1 MTDAAIFPPPLL
13 VEQISRRR
21 CVLFL
26 GPDAAE
32 GASGYRGLPTS
43 WQLADALASACN
55 FRGGYR
61 PLAQIAQVY
70 EHTLSRHSLV
80 SYLRERLGQEC
91 YSPLPLHELIAR
103 LPFAAIV
110 HAGWDGLLEQ
120 ALEQQGVAYQ
130 RIYSAIDLPYA
141 LPERGLLLY
150 KPYGSLD
157 RPETLVITEN
167 DQLDVFYS
175 LQTLKRRLAELIASY
190 TLLMVGYAPDYDSV
204 FVRIY
209 HEIRH
214 EQGEHRLPAFV
225 LESLSRPEDAAQW
238 EARGIK
244 PLVAEPVHFLYE
256 MAKSVVQ
263 ADGRTLDLPDLAA
276 ISQAPPATSN
286 DLADETAALNRV
298 LEKMGV
304 GALVEQSDVPLLSL
318 EQVHDL
324 EAMQAAYARLS
335 ATLPPTAESA
345 QVWLRQGNVEY
356 ARQNFDNAR
365 RYYEKAL
372 QLQPDLAEAYHN
384 LHYVY
389 LAQNEWDAALG
400 AYQQAIALQPSVSLL
415 PSRYHVDKVLGRG
428 GTGVVYRTVDQET
441 GRPVAVKL
449 LDRAFLR
456 NEQALRRFRRE
467 ADLLQRLSHPH
478 IVHYLDFQ
486 HFQNRYFLV
495 MEYLG
500 EKTVSQLLAQEQH
513 LPLDEAHAI
522 LQQVCQAVSFAHSQ
536 HIIHRDIKP
545 ANIFLVEGQAKLID
559 FGLAYDLAAG
569 QPSLTGQ
576 TTGTV
581 AYMAPEQ
588 MAGGPMDE
596 RTDIYALATV
606 AYEMITGQNPGQGA
620 YRPASELVP
629 GINLLLDGVLEKA
642 RARNPADRYPSVAV
656 FSQQMAEAIPLQA
669 ASRQSPLWRR
679 ALAHVQQG
687 IRVATSSYW
696 SIFLLAIALAGI
708 RFPDPPTDIGVL
720 LWHIFVLA
728 LVTDWFTAWL
738 ARNTGYPL
746 LAANGP
752 LLGLLLGL
760 GTGMASVAMT
770 KPEYFTN
777 KPANWLYSDYLLML
791 LMYTVGMVIVC
802 ILGYLLIMLCTRLA
816 LRWRLS
822 QTAISGL
829 WLISALLIIGVY
841 VLALGAM
848 FPAPISAI
856 GGSSPP

>member
-1 MTDAAIFPPPLL
+1 MTHTIVFPPPLL
-13 VEQISRRR
+13 IEQIRQRH

-26 GPDAAE
+26 GPDASE

-43 WQLADALASACN
+43 WQLADALAAACN
-55 FRGGYR
+55 YRGGYR

-70 EHTLSRHSLV
+70 EHALGRHSLV
-80 SYLRERLGQEC
+80 TYLRERLDKED
-91 YSPLPLHELIAR
+91 YYPLPLHEMIAR

-110 HAGWDGLLEQ
+110 HAGWDGLLER
-120 ALEQQGVAYQ
+120 ALDQQGMPYQ
-130 RIYSAIDLPYA
+130 RIYSAIELPYA

-167 DQLDVFYS
+167 DQLDVFYA
-175 LQTLKRRLAELIASY
+175 LQAMKRRLTELIASY
-190 TLLMVGYAPDYDSV
+190 ALLMVGYAPDYDSV

-225 LESLSRPEDAAQW
+225 LESLGRFEDAAQW

-256 MAKSVVQ
+256 MIRRIAL
-263 ADGRTLDLPDLAA
+263 ADGRTPDLPELAV
-276 ISQAPPATSN
+276 ISQAPSATAS

-318 EQVHDL
+318 EQVRDL

-335 ATLPPTAESA
+335 ASLPPAAESA

-356 ARQNFDNAR
+356 TRQNFDNAR
-365 RYYEKAL
+365 LYYEKAL

-389 LAQNEWDAALG
+389 LAQNDWDAALI
-400 AYQQAIALQPSVSLL
+400 AYQQAIAMQPSLSLL
-415 PSRYHVDKVLGRG
+415 PTRYRVDMVLGRG
-428 GTGVVYRTVDQET
+428 GIGVVYRAIDQET
-441 GRPVAVKL
+441 GQSVAVKL

-467 ADLLQRLSHPH
+467 ADLLQRLSHSH
-478 IVHYLDFQ
+478 IVQYIDFQ
-486 HFQNRYFLV
+486 HYQNRYFLV

-500 EKTVSQLLAQEQH
+500 DQTVSRLLIQKQR
-513 LPLDEAHAI
+513 LPLDEAHTI
-522 LQQVCQAVSFAHSQ
+522 LRQVCQAVGFAHSQ

-545 ANIFLVEGQAKLID
+545 ANIFLVEGKVKLID
-559 FGLAYDLAAG
+559 FGLAVDLAAG
-569 QPSLTGQ
+569 QPSLSSQ
-576 TTGTV
+576 ATGTI

-588 MAGGPMDE
+588 ITGGPIDE
-596 RTDIYALATV
+596 RTDIYALATL
-606 AYEMITGQNPGQGA
+606 AHEMITGQNPSQGA
-620 YRPASELVP
+620 YRPASQLVP
-629 GINLLLDGVLEKA
+629 GINPLLDGVIEKA
-642 RARNPADRYPSVAV
+642 RARNPDDRYPTVEV
-656 FSQQMAEAIPLQA
+656 FSREMSDAMLRQA
-669 ASRQSPLWRR
+669 ASRQAPFWLRV
-679 ALAHVQQG
+679 LARLQQG

-696 SIFLLAIALAGI
+696 PLFLLAIALAGI
-708 RFPDPPTDIGVL
+708 RFPNPPTKVGVL

-728 LVTDWFTAWL
+728 IVTDWFIAWL

-746 LAANGP
+746 LTANGP

-760 GTGMASVAMT
+760 GAGIASMRLR
-770 KPEYFTN
+770 PEYFTN

-791 LMYTVGMVIVC
+791 LMFAVWIVIIG
-802 ILGYLLIMLCTRLA
+802 ILGYLLIMLSTRLA
-816 LRWRLS
+816 LCLRLS
-822 QTAISGL
+822 YSAISIL
-829 WLISALLIIGVY
+829 WLISVFLVIGVY
-841 VLALGAM
+841 VLATLAV
-848 FPAPISAI
+848 FPQ
-856 GGSSPP
+856 

>member
-1 MTDAAIFPPPLL
+1 MTHAVVTLPPSL

-43 WQLADALASACN
+43 WQLADALAAACN
-55 FRGGYR
+55 YRGGYL

-70 EHTLSRHSLV
+70 EHALGRHSLV
-80 SYLRERLGQEC
+80 SYLRERLEQEGH
-91 YSPLPLHELIAR
+91 SPLPLHELIAR

-110 HAGWDGLLEQ
+110 HAGWDGLLER
-120 ALEQQGVAYQ
+120 ALEQQDVAYQ
-130 RIYSAIDLPYA
+130 RIYSATELPYA

-175 LQTLKRRLAELIASY
+175 FQALKRRLAELIASY
-190 TLLMVGYAPDYDSV
+190 ALLMVGYAPDYDSV

-256 MAKSVVQ
+256 MAKSVAR
-263 ADGRTLDLPDLAA
+263 ADGRTLDLPALAA

-304 GALVEQSDVPLLSL
+304 GALVEQSDVPLFSL
-318 EQVHDL
+318 EQVRDL
-324 EAMQAAYARLS
+324 EAMQAAYVRLS

-365 RYYEKAL
+365 RYYETAL

-389 LAQNEWDAALG
+389 LAQNEWDAALR
-400 AYQQAIALQPSVSLL
+400 AYQQAIALQPSLSLL

-428 GTGVVYRTVDQET
+428 GTGVVYRALDQET
-441 GRPVAVKL
+441 GLPVAVKL

-486 HFQNRYFLV
+486 HYQNRYFLV

-500 EKTVSQLLAQEQH
+500 EKTVSQLLAQEQR

-569 QPSLTGQ
+569 QPSLPGQ
-576 TTGTV
+576 ATGTV

-588 MAGGPMDE
+588 IAAGPTDE

-620 YRPASELVP
+620 YRPASELIP
-629 GINLLLDGVLEKA
+629 GINLLLDGVLQKA
-642 RARNPADRYPSVAV
+642 RARNPADRYPSVEV
-656 FSQQMAEAIPLQA
+656 FSREMTDAIPLQA
-669 ASRQSPLWRR
+669 ASRQASLWRR
-679 ALAHVQQG
+679 ALARLQQG
-687 IRVATSSYW
+687 IRVATSRYW
-696 SIFLLAIALAGI
+696 PIFVLVIALAGI
-708 RFPDPPTDIGVL
+708 HFPGPQATIGFL
-720 LWHIFVLA
+720 LWHIFLFA
-728 LVTDWFTAWL
+728 LITDWFTAWL

-752 LLGLLLGL
+752 LLGLLFGL
-760 GTGMASVAMT
+760 GTGVASVALT
-770 KPEYFTN
+770 KPEDFTTT
-777 KPANWLYSDYLLML
+777 PTYWLYSDYLFML
-791 LMYTVGMVIVC
+791 LSYAEMMVIVG
-802 ILGYLLIMLCTRLA
+802 IFGYLLIMLSTRLA
-816 LRWRLS
+816 LRWHLS
-822 QTAISGL
+822 HTAISVL
-829 WLISALLIIGVY
+829 WLISALLVIGVY
-841 VLALGAM
+841 ALYLAS
-848 FPAPISAI
+848 FIPQ
-856 GGSSPP
+856 